1 MEIRRIERAP
11 LNDEVTKAT
20 DFEKGNEGLFK
31 VLENKQSQ
39 IDYIKT
45 KIKVLEKDNDKL
57 DRKGLA
63 NSVEQL
69 DFEFDLNGK
78 SKFQSSYPVKSK
90 MTHFK

>member
-1 MEIRRIERAP
+1 MSFP
-11 LNDEVTKAT
+11 LAIN
-20 DFEKGNEGLFK
+20 NY
-31 VLENKQSQ
+31 
-39 IDYIKT
+39 YIKT

-78 SKFQSSYPVKSK
+78 SQ
-90 MTHFK
+90 FKTS

>member
-11 LNDEVTKAT
+11 LNDEVNKAT

-78 SKFQSSYPVKSK
+78 SQ
-90 MTHFK
+90 FKTS